1 MLNAGTVQA
10 FAELNDRGFRSGLQK
25 MKRQGDRASSDVER
39 RFDRMG
45 TNLARIGAA
54 AAAAIGAAFVATG
67 IKAVKTAAKFEDLRV
82 AMDTLNRSAV
92 EGERN
97 FKRLV
102 ETAANTP
109 FQLTELARAQNTLQG
124 FGLSADEAYES
135 LLNIGDIAAVSSG
148 DIQGISIAFGQ
159 AAAEGKAMTRDIR
172 QFINQGVPMI
182 SLLADTMGVAK
193 NEVLGLA
200 EEGKIS
206 FEVLQRAFKDA
217 TSAGGLFEDGMLKA
231 QKTLSGAFSNL
242 KDNADIL
249 LASIGEL
256 TSESFDLEGKMRGL
270 ADRFADA
277 AKEGSE
283 LRDVLSGLSIVL
295 NRIGGMKG
303 SLKWIAGELE
313 SAVTGGLSD
322 IGKFFGT
329 QIIDKLRE
337 IGKEKRNV
345 DALGVAV
352 ADLYEKANKPLVLV
366 DESNWTMVSHIKEGT
381 NDIVQSTR
389 NWSAELDRI
398 RSQLNE
404 MPTANIYDPTFD
416 GASIEPME
424 RLNDIVREMGDQDFS
439 HRLSEGMEDIGKKA
453 EEATPKARLFAHTL
467 ADGLQGVFFQ
477 AQNVQDA
484 IQGIIRQLASR
495 ALTAGIFSLFGV
507 GGGFAKNFFGGSFHT
522 GGVIPGV
529 GEKQVSV
536 QGGEMILT
544 KSQQKSLAMGGGGSQ
559 SVNITVN
566 VQGSLEGRG
575 DTLRAVIDEQVRQ
588 SLRLRG

>member
-1 MLNAGTVQA
+1 MASLNAGTVQS
-10 FAELNDRGFRSGLQK
+10 FAELNDRGFRTGLQK

-39 RFDRMG
+39 SFDRMG
-45 TNLARIGAA
+45 RRVAQIGAA

-109 FQLTELARAQNTLQG
+109 FQLTELAQAQNTLQG

-148 DIQGISIAFGQ
+148 NIQGISIAFGQ

-182 SLLADTMGVAK
+182 SMLAETMGVARD
-193 NEVLGLA
+193 EVLGLA

-381 NDIVQSTR
+381 NDIVQATQ

-404 MPTANIYDPTFD
+404 MPTPKIFDPSQELVDQMT
-416 GASIEPME
+416 P
-424 RLNDIVREMGDQDFS
+424 LVDIVRGMDDQDFS
-439 HRLSEGMEDIGKKA
+439 HRLSEDMEDIGKKA

-495 ALTAGIFSLFGV
+495 AFTAGIFSLFGV

-529 GEKQVSV
+529 GEKQISV
-536 QGGEMILT
+536 KGGEMILT
-544 KSQQKSLAMGGGGSQ
+544 KSQQKSLAMGGGGSR

-566 VQGSLEGRG
+566 VQGRLTGNGTDLEAIISE
-575 DTLRAVIDEQVRQ
+575 TVRQ
-588 SLRLRG
+588 QARLG